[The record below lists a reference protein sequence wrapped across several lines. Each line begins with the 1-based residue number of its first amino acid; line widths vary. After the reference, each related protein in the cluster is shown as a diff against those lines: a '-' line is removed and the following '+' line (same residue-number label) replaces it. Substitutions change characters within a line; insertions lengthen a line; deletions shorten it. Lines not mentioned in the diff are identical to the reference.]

1 MKEIYLILLGIFIGR
16 YIIDILDN
24 IVSWFGI
31 ITQHLNNIQSL
42 KTTEIQCKIDELTGA
57 NKMDDGN
64 RIGFQVVPEEDYFE
78 GEQ

>member
-24 IVSWFGI
+24 MVSWFGI

-42 KTTEIQCKIDELTGA
+42 KTTEIQCEIDKLTGA
-57 NKMDDGN
+57 NKIADGN
-64 RIGFQVVPEEDYFE
+64 RIGFQIPSEEDCFE
-78 GEQ
+78 DEE